1 MEQPCC
7 RKKIAVRLNGAKRVR
22 VDLQQ
27 LPRIRV
33 GFCGVRI
40 VPVPTAGL
48 DIEHYAGAYDV
59 MPLVTAQVL
68 ATRDR
73 LMDDNVRVNMIPTR
87 EESNAAGGVTF
98 IVG

>member
-1 MEQPCC
+1 ME
-7 RKKIAVRLNGAKRVR
+7 IAAKRKQVFR
-22 VDLQQ
+22 VA
-27 LPRIRV
+27 LPAAKLIRV
-33 GFCGVRI
+33 E
-40 VPVPTAGL
+40 VPSD
-48 DIEHYAGAYDV
+48 DIEHYAGEYDV
-59 MPLVTAQVL
+59 TPLVTAQVL